1 MYNKG
6 QKEACSTWFTTYKT
20 EEKKELL
27 FFFTIVNSASGSCPQ
42 TQNCNVDLEV
52 CVKGL
57 CEGYQGQLFQSN
69 ELFPTWKLHQ
79 HLPSNSNSSHWCDS
93 SLLLS
98 VSERLT
104 GIFWGKVS
112 SCHVFN
118 RAEIRNFQ
126 KLKEDADLVEMT
138 WICFM
143 CLKWGCSVHAPW
155 TWFLSDCLDSNPV
168 CFQPQRLVGSPEW
181 SKRRV
186 PVLSWKPHVVGFI
199 QSQEDIWWGGGSG
212 GCRIATAPYRPKDGS
227 VRRWAGPPTSPPEPS
242 PRTYIWT

>member
-1 MYNKG
+1 M
-6 QKEACSTWFTTYKT
+6 
-20 EEKKELL
+20 L
-27 FFFTIVNSASGSCPQ
+27 
-42 TQNCNVDLEV
+42 
-52 CVKGL
+52 
-57 CEGYQGQLFQSN
+57 
-69 ELFPTWKLHQ
+69 TWKFVWKDFVRVIRVNFFRAMNFSLHESYTNIC
-79 HLPSNSNSSHWCDS
+79 LVTAIPPIGATLVSSC
-93 SLLLS
+93 L
-98 VSERLT
+98 SERLT